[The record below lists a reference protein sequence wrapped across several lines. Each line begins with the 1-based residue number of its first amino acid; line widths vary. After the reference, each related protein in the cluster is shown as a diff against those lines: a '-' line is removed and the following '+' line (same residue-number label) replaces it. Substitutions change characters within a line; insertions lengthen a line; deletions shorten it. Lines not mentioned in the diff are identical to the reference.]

1 MKLFKKSKSKFYW
14 YDFTMRGHR
23 YRGSTQET
31 KSARAVK
38 VASLRLA
45 AMMEGADPL
54 PNKPVALTE
63 FSQRFLAWLDGAR
76 LEDKKKT
83 YYRNGWRLLK
93 ATAVVNARLEE
104 ITGDCAER
112 L

>member
-1 MKLFKKSKSKFYW
+1 MWSYDVGSLHLKNTRVASCGLQWRNLVRLFRKPKSKFYW

-31 KSARAVK
+31 KSARGVT

-54 PNKPVALTE
+54 PNKPAALTE
-63 FSQRFLAWLDGAR
+63 FSPRFLASLDWAR
-76 LEDKKKT
+76 LEDNDK
-83 YYRNGWRLLK
+83 
-93 ATAVVNARLEE
+93 
-104 ITGDCAER
+104 
-112 L
+112 